1 MRRVTCSLLGFVVAL
16 SWAAPSDAQSPGAQ
30 SPVAEPTAVVDKGE
44 KLDLPAVPE
53 DKADWKPT
61 GELAQLVEKLQKAN
75 KASREVFA
83 PLSAAQMNWRPSDG
97 THTPR
102 WNAEHTAA
110 TELGFFSQAFAT
122 LDPEHHKALRI
133 NPKQMPADYVA
144 AHPGWTGAEE
154 AEQMKQIDDYV
165 SGHAYLLEG
174 HDLDKPLPGGR
185 MPLGKMFELVAGH
198 YGQHTGNVKK
208 KFELADWPAE

>member
-1 MRRVTCSLLGFVVAL
+1 MRYAARLLTLTVIAL
-16 SWAAPSDAQSPGAQ
+16 STAALSDAQPPIAEKPAGLELP
-30 SPVAEPTAVVDKGE
+30 PV
-44 KLDLPAVPE
+44 PA
-53 DKADWKPT
+53 DKADWKAD
-61 GELAQLVEKLQKAN
+61 GDLAKLLEKTQQAN
-75 KASREVFA
+75 KASREAFK

-102 WNAEHTAA
+102 WNAEHMAA
-110 TELGFFSQAFAT
+110 TQLGLFSQAFAT
-122 LDPEHHKALRI
+122 VDPEHHKALRI
-133 NPKQMPADYVA
+133 NPKQMPDDYVA
-144 AHPGWTGAEE
+144 RHPDWTGAEE
-154 AEQMKQIDDYV
+154 AEQMKRIDDYV

-185 MPLGKMFELVAGH
+185 MPLRKMFEIVAGH

>member
-1 MRRVTCSLLGFVVAL
+1 MRRVICSLIGFTAAL
-16 SWAAPSDAQSPGAQ
+16 SWTAPSDAQA
-30 SPVAEPTAVVDKGE
+30 PVAEPTAVAAQNAA
-44 KLDLPAVPE
+44 LDLPKPPA

-102 WNAEHTAA
+102 WNAEHLAA
-110 TELGFFSQAFAT
+110 TELGFFSQAYAS
-122 LDPEHHKALRI
+122 LDPSRHKALRI
-133 NPKQMPADYVA
+133 NPKQMPDDYVA
-144 AHPGWTGAEE
+144 AHPDWTGAEE

-198 YGQHTGNVKK
+198 YGQHTANVKK
-208 KFELADWPAE
+208 KLEHADWPAE